1 MHEGVSFYVGMTK
14 TGKTYLAL
22 KHLKE
27 AIVENGNPG
36 LIVKMVNTS
45 TLDGLPVEKS
55 LDDVLVRLYGSPRT
69 SAVYKPKGE
78 AETAELMRAIS
89 HDDLGGVN
97 VLVDEI
103 YWVPCNGRKIDEDF
117 SKALRGWR
125 QHALGNNVFFLT
137 SQRPGDLHGDGY
149 TARSA
154 LYVFRPAEGSDVDRL
169 QKDFGLER
177 ERMLAL
183 KQREYILVR
192 NELAP

>member
-22 KHLKE
+22 DHLRE
-27 AIVENGNPG
+27 AIIENGNPG

-45 TLDGLPVEKS
+45 TLEGLPCEKS
-55 LDDVLVRLYGSPRT
+55 LDDVLAKLYGNPRT
-69 SAVYKPKGE
+69 NAVYKPKSEDETE
-78 AETAELMRAIS
+78 ALMRAIS
-89 HDDLGGVN
+89 ADDTGGVN

-103 YWVPCNGRKIDEDF
+103 YWVPCNGRKIATEF

-125 QHALGNNVFFLT
+125 QHKLGNNVFFLT

-149 TARSA
+149 TARTA

-183 KQREYILVR
+183 KQREFILVR
-192 NELAP
+192 NEITP